1 MFFTKK
7 EYLELFTTIL
17 TIVKGFKRKDY
28 KNYVYLSRKEITM
41 ELEVMAKILKLVL
54 TAKCINSN
62 TFGLKLL
69 FQTYKNGSW
78 EVEGAIKLLIEFY
91 FANCQNELVISE
103 DNSTA
108 QWWYKKVLTRI
119 EEVFKLVC
127 FSDEA
132 TSFAIKYSISLSN
145 KLAFLYPAD
154 TC

>member
-69 FQTYKNGSW
+69 F
-78 EVEGAIKLLIEFY
+78 
-91 FANCQNELVISE
+91 
-103 DNSTA
+103 
-108 QWWYKKVLTRI
+108 
-119 EEVFKLVC
+119 
-127 FSDEA
+127 
-132 TSFAIKYSISLSN
+132 
-145 KLAFLYPAD
+145 
-154 TC
+154 